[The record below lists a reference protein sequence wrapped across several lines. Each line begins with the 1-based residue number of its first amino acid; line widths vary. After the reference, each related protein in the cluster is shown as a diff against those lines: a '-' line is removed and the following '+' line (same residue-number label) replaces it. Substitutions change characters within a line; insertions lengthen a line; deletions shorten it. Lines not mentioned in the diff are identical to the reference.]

1 MADHATFLASKS
13 VMGTFMTFIHVE
25 TCETF
30 AVTKTWNTYE
40 NVFLHA
46 GFKTPMKQKDVLVAS
61 IGRHLSR
68 LLIGVDSSL

>member
-1 MADHATFLASKS
+1 
-13 VMGTFMTFIHVE
+13 MTFIHVV